1 MDILQDGHIAMV
13 RGIRATGIACG
24 IKKVEGSADLAMV
37 ASEVPCNAA
46 AVFTKNRV
54 TAAPVQY
61 DRRLLR
67 DHNTIAQA
75 LVINSGCA
83 NACTGARGLQDAED
97 TARYTAER
105 LGLRPEAV
113 WVMST
118 GVIGQHLPMDKVRKG
133 VEIAVANLSNEGGH
147 PAARA
152 IMTTDTRP
160 KEAAAQ
166 VEINGRKVTLA
177 GMCKGSGMLHPNMA
191 TMLAVIAT
199 DALVA
204 PDVLQTALSDVTERS
219 FNMTTVDGDTS
230 TNDTLLLLANGLA
243 GNDAISS
250 TDGPGYAAFLEG
262 LLYVAQTLA
271 KMLAADGE
279 GATKFVEIDVR
290 GARSFAEA
298 RTVAKA
304 IAHSPLVK
312 TAMYGQDANWGRVL
326 CAAGYSGVDIDPDRV
341 ALWFGDLQLVKNG
354 APYDVDEE
362 RALKILSEKEIKIT
376 LELGLGDATATVW
389 TCDLSHDYVSIN
401 AHYRT

>member
-13 RGIRATGIACG
+13 RGIRAAGVACG
-24 IKKVEGSADLAMV
+24 IKKTEGSPDLALIV
-37 ASEVPCNAA
+37 SEVPCCAA
-46 AVFTKNRV
+46 AVFTRNKV

-61 DRRLLR
+61 DRRLLHT
-67 DHNTIAQA
+67 HNTIAQA
-75 LVINSGCA
+75 VVINSGCA
-83 NACTGARGLQDAED
+83 NACTGAHGLQDAED
-97 TARYTAER
+97 AARYAAEQ

-118 GVIGQHLPMDKVRKG
+118 GVIGQRLPIGKVHQG
-133 VEIAVANLSNEGGH
+133 IELAVAHLSNEGGH
-147 PAARA
+147 SAARA

-160 KEAAAQ
+160 KEVAVQIDLCGHKAT
-166 VEINGRKVTLA
+166 IA

-191 TMLAVIAT
+191 TMLAVIAA
-199 DALVA
+199 DVRVA
-204 PDVLQTALSDVTERS
+204 PDVLQAALADVTEKS

-243 GNDAISS
+243 GNDEISS
-250 TDGPGYAAFLEG
+250 TDGPAYITFREG

-279 GATKFVEIDVR
+279 GATKFVEINVR

-312 TAMYGQDANWGRVL
+312 TALYGQDANWGRVL
-326 CAAGYSGVDIDPDRV
+326 CAAGYSGADIDPDRV
-341 ALWFGDLQLVKNG
+341 ALWFGDLQLVKDG
-354 APYDVDEE
+354 APHDVDEK
-362 RALKILSEKEIKIT
+362 RALTILSKKEIVIT
-376 LELGLGDATATVW
+376 LELGLGDAEATVW

>member
-13 RGIRATGIACG
+13 RGIRAAGVACG
-24 IKKVEGSADLAMV
+24 IKNTEGSPDLAIVM
-37 ASEVPCNAA
+37 SEVPCHAA
-46 AVFTKNRV
+46 AVFTKNKV

-67 DHNTIAQA
+67 EHNTIAQA
-75 LVINSGCA
+75 VVINSGCA

-97 TARYTAER
+97 TARYAAGL
-105 LGLRPEAV
+105 LGVRPEAV

-118 GVIGQHLPMDKVRKG
+118 GVIGQHLPMDKIRYG
-133 VEIAVANLSNEGGH
+133 IDLAVAHLSNEGGH
-147 PAARA
+147 SAARA

-160 KEAAAQ
+160 KEAAVQ
-166 VEINGRKVTLA
+166 VKVNGHSVTIA

-199 DALVA
+199 DAQVS
-204 PDVLQTALSDVTERS
+204 PDVLQAVLADVTDKS

-243 GNDAISS
+243 GNDEITGVDS
-250 TDGPGYAAFLEG
+250 PGYAAFAEG

-279 GATKFVEIDVR
+279 GATKFVEISVR
-290 GARSFAEA
+290 GARDFAEA

-312 TAMYGQDANWGRVL
+312 TALYGQDANWGRVL
-326 CAAGYSGVDIDPDRV
+326 CAAGYSGADIDPDRV
-341 ALWFGDLQLVKNG
+341 ALWFGDLQLVKDG

-362 RALKILSEKEIKIT
+362 RALKILSKKEITIT
-376 LELGLGDATATVW
+376 LDLGLGNAEATVW